1 MHSVNEFK
9 GIGRKVQIDP
19 EILEDV
25 RPYSGV
31 NCGLAELDMVTAD
44 ASIPQVLGV

>member
-9 GIGRKVQIDP
+9 GIGLIVQIDP

-25 RPYSGV
+25 RPYSRV
-31 NCGLAELDMVTAD
+31 NCVLAELDMVTD